1 MAKYEGWL
9 VEVDDEGDFFKSY
22 LTSCKKSSNFCLKFK
37 EEVDD
42 DFLTV
47 VFDEMEAVLMA
58 AL

>member
-1 MAKYEGWL
+1 M
-9 VEVDDEGDFFKSY
+9 VDVDDEGDFFKSY